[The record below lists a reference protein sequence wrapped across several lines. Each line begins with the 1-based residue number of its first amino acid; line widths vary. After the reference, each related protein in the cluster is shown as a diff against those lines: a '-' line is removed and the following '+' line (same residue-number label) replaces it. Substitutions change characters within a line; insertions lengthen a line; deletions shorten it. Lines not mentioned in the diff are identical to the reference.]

1 MCLPIQRVLVKSRKK
16 YKAAKSSTFAKIRV
30 FLLFLLV
37 LNAVLG
43 YLLWE
48 FLQDN
53 KDGTETS
60 VTQMVDDSG
69 SGVDKGADAPEKVDG
84 KPGDEPGETASFNE
98 QVAGEKDNVR
108 SGVIGSG
115 DTASTLLQEW
125 LPLSDVNAMD
135 EASKSLFPLR
145 RLREGQPYSVYVNEE
160 GLERFE
166 YEIDDSDKLILTRD
180 ADSPSHFSARI
191 EKIPYEVLLERIEG
205 VIDSSLFQSVAD
217 LGESP
222 ILAVRLAD
230 IFAWEVNFIK
240 DIRQGDQFTL
250 VVEKNFREGEFKRYG
265 KVLAANFVN
274 QGKKHEAFLFRSD
287 DGSPYY
293 FTESGESLKRAFLQ
307 APLSFTRISSGF
319 TPKRFHPIL
328 KEWRSHPAID
338 YAAPSGTPVK
348 AVGNAV
354 VNYAGWG
361 TGAGNY
367 ISLKHSNGYETMY
380 LHLSGFA
387 RGLKKGNKVSQGEVI
402 GFVGS
407 TGYSTGPHLDFRMKK
422 DGSFVNPM
430 SALNPRADSM
440 DKKSLP
446 EFKKRAAYYKEFLNG
461 NKSLTG
467 YIPFEELKQ

>member
-1 MCLPIQRVLVKSRKK
+1 M
-16 YKAAKSSTFAKIRV
+16 
-30 FLLFLLV
+30 LFLLV

-43 YLLWE
+43 YFLWG

-53 KDGTETS
+53 KDTAETPFSQVDDQESPETS
-60 VTQMVDDSG
+60 GTSGDSG
-69 SGVDKGADAPEKVDG
+69 ADEEVASSVLSDKSGKA
-84 KPGDEPGETASFNE
+84 TSFNE
-98 QVAGEKDNVR
+98 QVVEEKDNVH

-115 DTASTLLQEW
+115 DTASTLLQDW
-125 LPLSDVNAMD
+125 LPLSDVNAMA

-145 RLREGQPYSVYVNEE
+145 GIREGQPYSVHLNEE

-166 YEIDDSDKLILTRD
+166 YEIDDLKKLILTRD
-180 ADSPSHFSARI
+180 APSHFSARI
-191 EKIPYEVLLERIEG
+191 EKIPYEVLLERVDG

-222 ILAVRLAD
+222 MLAVRMAD
-230 IFAWEVNFIK
+230 IFAWEINFIK
-240 DIRQGDQFTL
+240 DIRQGDKFTL
-250 VVEKNFREGEFKRYG
+250 LVEKNFREGEFKRYG
-265 KVLAANFVN
+265 KILAAHFVN
-274 QGKKHEAFLFRSD
+274 QDKKHEAFLFRD
-287 DGSPYY
+287 ENGSPYY

-319 TPKRFHPIL
+319 TNRRFHPVL
-328 KEWRSHPAID
+328 GVWRAHPAID

-367 ISLKHSNGYETMY
+367 ISLKHNGGYETMY

-422 DGSFVNPM
+422 DGSFINPM
-430 SALNPRADSM
+430 SALNPRSESM
-440 DKKSLP
+440 EKKAQP
-446 EFKKRAAYYKEFLNG
+446 EFKKRVNYYKGFLSG
-461 NKSLTG
+461 DKSLTG
-467 YIPFEELKQ
+467 YIPFEDLDK